1 MIDFEHLPGHRWL
14 ENGQSALSG
23 NLLELYRRLDTLFLS
38 WAGECNAAEY
48 RFPIFIS
55 ARELARLDYFRSFP
69 HLVTFPVVLDP
80 GEENLKHFS
89 EGEPLDADGSVRLT
103 AAAPIRDVLTPAA
116 CYHFYVQFQGERLE
130 SPRYVTTR
138 ATCFRREAFYS
149 PLERQWSFS
158 MREIVCIGTADE
170 VKQFLKRYQD
180 RVDRFLTR
188 IGLPVE
194 WKDATDPF
202 FNPSR
207 NPKYVLQKLDPVK
220 TEMVYQ
226 TGLAIGSINFHR
238 NYFGEAFQISRD
250 GKEAFSGCVAFG
262 IERWIYAF
270 LNRFGSVESH
280 WPSFDS
286 GEE

>member
-1 MIDFEHLPGHRWL
+1 MIDFEDLPGYRWL

-23 NLLELYRRLDTLFLS
+23 NLLELYRRLDRLFLN
-38 WAGECNAAEY
+38 WAAECNAAEY
-48 RFPIFIS
+48 RFPTFVP
-55 ARELARLDYFRSFP
+55 ARELAKLDYFHSFP
-69 HLVTFPVVLDP
+69 HLVTFPAVLDP
-80 GEENLKHFS
+80 SDENLKHFS
-89 EGEPLDADGSVRLT
+89 EGAPLDPEGVVQLT
-103 AAAPIRDVLTPAA
+103 ATAPIRDVLTPAA
-116 CYHFYVQFQGERLE
+116 CYHFYIQFQGEAIN

-158 MREIVCIGTADE
+158 MREIVCLGNADE
-170 VKQFLKRYQD
+170 VKQFLRRYQD
-180 RVDRFLTR
+180 RIERYLSL

-194 WKDATDPF
+194 WKNATDPF
-202 FNPSR
+202 FNPAR

-220 TEMVYQ
+220 TEMVYH

-262 IERWIYAF
+262 VERWIYAI
-270 LNRFGSVESH
+270 LNQFGTDERN
-280 WPSFDS
+280 WPSFES
-286 GEE
+286 LEE